1 MLYFEILVQ
10 RLYSSI
16 YFHFHLVVSEMFC
29 LGVRSENWNTII
41 SLRSCKF
48 SSRHWKMLK
57 ENTPT
62 ILFVFV
68 TWRGIVKLVRYLR
81 VFQEQVAAE
90 NFLRTVPRIR
100 MLAEGGRAKDTFS
113 LEFYLQ
119 GRRMN
124 KIYEFRNGQNFKWS
138 VLSRKE
144 AFREAVGVITDLNVY
159 KAKM

>member
-1 MLYFEILVQ
+1 
-10 RLYSSI
+10 
-16 YFHFHLVVSEMFC
+16 
-29 LGVRSENWNTII
+29 
-41 SLRSCKF
+41 
-48 SSRHWKMLK
+48 
-57 ENTPT
+57 
-62 ILFVFV
+62 
-68 TWRGIVKLVRYLR
+68 
-81 VFQEQVAAE
+81 
-90 NFLRTVPRIR
+90 